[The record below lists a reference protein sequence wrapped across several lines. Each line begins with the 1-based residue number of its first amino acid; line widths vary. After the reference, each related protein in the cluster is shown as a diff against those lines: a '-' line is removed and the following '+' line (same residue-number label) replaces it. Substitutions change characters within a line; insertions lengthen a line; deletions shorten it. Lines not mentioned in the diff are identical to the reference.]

1 MTLDRIITSEIAQRI
16 CLLLLRVTTGF
27 LLIWSGLAKIV
38 KAKAP
43 FALRSMELSET
54 MNAVIGYAAGAAQ
67 LVIGVLCVI
76 GLWRR
81 YALPLQA
88 LIHGFTAA
96 SVWWAIIDPYRWYI
110 DGVDRIVFNSHV
122 FYPTSITFAACLL
135 LIAFRR
141 RDTIALDRLFGD
153 APQPAADVPQPARQV
168 TEAPDSEDTLRGQ

>member
-1 MTLDRIITSEIAQRI
+1 MTLDRIVTSDMAQRLS
-16 CLLLLRVTTGF
+16 LLLLRVTTGF
-27 LLIWSGLAKIV
+27 LLVWSGLSKIV
-38 KAKAP
+38 DAKAP
-43 FALRSMELSET
+43 FALRGMELGDT
-54 MNAVIGYAAGAAQ
+54 MKAMIAYSSGGVQ

-122 FYPTSITFAACLL
+122 FYPTAITFAACLV
-135 LIAFRR
+135 LIACRS
-141 RDTIALDRLFGD
+141 RDTIAVDRVFHG
-153 APQPAADVPQPARQV
+153 APRSR
-168 TEAPDSEDTLRGQ
+168 APDNQLN